1 MDIQRIIIADNQ
13 PITAYAIEHLAKE
26 SKPGVSVEYAPKYNE
41 LLRLLRESDKDTA
54 VFLDY
59 TLFDFQTQEQLT
71 ILADNTSAHTVW
83 LLVSDELTSNF
94 LRYVLY
100 NTENVGV
107 VYKDADIKTL
117 QTAVGNTMDGLQ
129 YIAQQIT
136 QILLRKASKE
146 EQHKDDLTQTE
157 REVLRLIVQGKT
169 TKEIAAER
177 FSSINT
183 INSHRK
189 NIFRKLNVNCVHDAM
204 KYALRSGLVEENE
217 FYI

>member
-13 PITAYAIEHLAKE
+13 PITAYALERLAQEKH
-26 SKPGVSVEYAPKYNE
+26 PSVRVDYAHKYSE
-41 LLRLLRESDKDTA
+41 LLSLLRESEIATA

-59 TLFDFQTQEQLT
+59 TLFDFQNQEQLT
-71 ILADNTSAHTVW
+71 ILADNMAERCVW
-83 LLVSDELTSNF
+83 LLVCDELTSAF
-94 LRYVLY
+94 LRHVLY
-100 NTENVGV
+100 NTENIGV
-107 VYKDADIKTL
+107 VYKDSDISTL
-117 QTAVGNTMDGLQ
+117 RAAVNNTMDGLQ
-129 YIAQQIT
+129 YICQQAT
-136 QILLRKASKE
+136 QTLLRKASKE

-204 KYALRSGLVEENE
+204 KYAIRSGLVEESE

>member
-1 MDIQRIIIADNQ
+1 MKIERIILADNQ
-13 PITAYAIEHLAKE
+13 PITAYAIEHLAREK
-26 SKPGVSVEYAPKYNE
+26 KDNLIVEYASNYSE
-41 LLRLLRESDKDTA
+41 LLRLVRESNQNTA
-54 VFLDY
+54 IFLDY
-59 TLFDFQTQEQLT
+59 TLFDFQSQEQLT
-71 ILADNTSAHTVW
+71 ILADNTNKYTIW

-94 LRYVLY
+94 LKYVLY
-100 NTENVGV
+100 NTENIGV
-107 VYKDADIKTL
+107 VYKDADINTL
-117 QTAVGNTMDGLQ
+117 RTAVGNTMDGMQ
-129 YIAQQIT
+129 YISQQVT
-136 QILLRKASKE
+136 QTLLRKASKE

-204 KYALRSGLVEENE
+204 KYAIRSGLVEESE

>member
-1 MDIQRIIIADNQ
+1 MKIERIILADNQ

-26 SKPGVSVEYAPKYNE
+26 KKSGLIVEYAPNYNE
-41 LLRLLRESDKDTA
+41 LLRILRESKQDTA
-54 VFLDY
+54 IFLDY
-59 TLFDFQTQEQLT
+59 TLFDFQAQEQLT
-71 ILADNTSAHTVW
+71 ILADNTSHYTMW

-94 LRYVLY
+94 LKYVLY
-100 NTENVGV
+100 NSENIGV
-107 VYKDADIKTL
+107 VYKDADINTL
-117 QTAVGNTMDGLQ
+117 RIAVSNTMDGMQ
-129 YIAQQIT
+129 YISQQVT
-136 QILLRKASKE
+136 QTLLRKASKE

-204 KYALRSGLVEENE
+204 KYAIRSGLVEESE

>member
-1 MDIQRIIIADNQ
+1 MKIERIILADNQ
-13 PITAYAIEHLAKE
+13 PITAYAIEHLAREK
-26 SKPGVSVEYAPKYNE
+26 KDNLMVEYASNYSE
-41 LLRLLRESDKDTA
+41 LLRLVRESNQNTA
-54 VFLDY
+54 IFLDY
-59 TLFDFQTQEQLT
+59 TLFDFQSQEQLT
-71 ILADNTSAHTVW
+71 ILADNTNKYTIW

-94 LRYVLY
+94 LKYVLY
-100 NTENVGV
+100 NTENIGV
-107 VYKDADIKTL
+107 VYKDADINTL
-117 QTAVGNTMDGLQ
+117 RTAVGNTMDGMQ
-129 YIAQQIT
+129 YISQQVT
-136 QILLRKASKE
+136 QTLLRKASKE

-204 KYALRSGLVEENE
+204 KYAIRSGLVEESE